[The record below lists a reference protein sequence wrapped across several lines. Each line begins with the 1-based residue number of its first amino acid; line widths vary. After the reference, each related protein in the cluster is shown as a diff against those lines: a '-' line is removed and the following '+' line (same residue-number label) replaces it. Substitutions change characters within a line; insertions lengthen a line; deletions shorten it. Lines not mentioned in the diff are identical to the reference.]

1 MSEGSFYESV
11 VEAESFREDSYT
23 GTFIATEHTVSPWNP
38 EHQHAGPATALMV
51 RAAEMLTLPTERPL
65 TTGLAVDILAP
76 IPRAA
81 VAVTARVVKSG
92 RLASLVD
99 TELTVAGMD
108 QVIMRMSA
116 WRIRRTD
123 AVTPAALGEFRPA
136 PPMGDIAATPEIWG
150 SGYAQAVEWRVSD
163 GDLANAG
170 PTTVWARPLVPLV
183 DDEPATGTALLAL
196 LADAASG
203 ISALADPREL
213 VFINTDLSLHLV
225 REPAGDSVWLRAES
239 FLSDDG
245 VGMATSVLGDA
256 QGSLAAGQQSLF
268 VGRQGDSD

>member
-1 MSEGSFYESV
+1 MSEGSFYEAV

-23 GTFIATEHTVSPWNP
+23 GTFIATEHTGSPWNP
-38 EHQHAGPATALMV
+38 DHQHAGPATALMV
-51 RAAEMLTLPTERPL
+51 RAVEMLTLPTAQPL
-65 TTGLAVDILAP
+65 TTQLAVDILAP

-99 TELTVAGMD
+99 AELVVAGMD

-116 WRIRRTD
+116 WRIRRSD
-123 AVTPAALGEFRPA
+123 EVTPSALGEYQPA
-136 PPMGDIAATPEIWG
+136 PPVGEVSAPPDLWG
-150 SGYAQAVEWRVSD
+150 GGYVEAMQWRVSE
-163 GDLANAG
+163 GDLATAG
-170 PTTVWARPLVPLV
+170 PTTVWAQPLYPLV

-203 ISALADPREL
+203 VSALADPGEL
-213 VFINTDLSLHLV
+213 VFINTDLSLHVV
-225 REPAGDSVWLRAES
+225 REPVGEGIWMRAES

-245 VGMATSVLGDA
+245 VGMTSSVLGDER
-256 QGSLAAGQQSLF
+256 GSLGTGQQSLF
-268 VGRQGDSD
+268 VGRLGDED